1 MDERKEKY
9 KQLKKT
15 YKKEKRRHV
24 TLWKTLG
31 IISLVLAI
39 VFSIATP
46 IIKTFDNT
54 FAALTGGTF
63 WEVVNGDSKAV
74 YFKSDFESDKARL
87 DAGQLICYQV
97 EAEGAALLM
106 NNGALPLKQGAKVST
121 LSTSSVNIVYGGTGS
136 GNVDASKADSLKTAL
151 EKSGLKVNPTLW
163 DFYTTGEGSQ
173 YSRDAG
179 AGETAALMG
188 SFNIGEAPWSVYT
201 DAVKNSISEY
211 GDAVIITLSRIGG
224 EGADAKQTYLQL
236 DQNEKDMMA
245 AAAKMKADGKVK
257 SIVVLINTSNALQ
270 VDFLKKNDYGVDA
283 VLWIGGVGAYG
294 TNAVTDILTGK
305 VNPSGSLV
313 DTYCYDNFSS
323 PAMKNAIPVTY
334 AGYDGKNIPN
344 YAETYLIYQEGIYV
358 GYKYYETRYED
369 FVMGTGNAG
378 TYAYGDDVA
387 FPFGFGLSYTT
398 FDYSGMSV
406 AYNAETDQ
414 FEVTLTVTNS
424 GAVAGKE
431 TVQIYAQSPY
441 TDYDK
446 QNKVEKAAVQLVGF
460 GKTAVLEPGASET
473 VKILVNKRDMAS
485 YDAYGKKTYIFEAG
499 DYYLTAA
506 TDAHNAVNNIL
517 AAKGFT
523 PENTENRMDAAGN
536 AALAYKH
543 TQAEEDTRYSK
554 SANGTDITNQLSLAD
569 PNLYEGTKGQNVTWL
584 SRNDWTGTYPSDQQI
599 KLKLTDLL
607 IKDLQ
612 RYRYDPKNYEKVQ
625 MPTLGAD
632 NGLKL
637 VEMIGLDYN
646 DPKWQTLLDQL
657 TFDEMVAMIGDSF
670 HWRMP
675 AASVHAPGSRDENGP
690 QGLTVALFGS
700 SLGVETTA
708 FTSED
713 VMAATFN
720 TDLLYKVGNI
730 IGNDCLAA
738 KVACLYGPGANM
750 HRMPYGG
757 RNFEYYSEDGFL
769 SGAICAAEVKG
780 IQEKGVDVVI
790 KHFALND
797 SEQDRIGLGVWV
809 NEQAAREIYLK
820 AYQAAFE
827 ESGANGVM
835 TAYTRWGAVWSG
847 GVKGLMTNILRKEWG
862 NNGMSITD
870 NVITPMV
877 TGVDGVL
884 AGTTTYDA
892 MLPNIVNELPKYE
905 NDPVIVSAMR
915 EACHHN
921 LYALANSS
929 AMNGIGP
936 NTTIKVKTLPMIIW
950 LTVLMILMWVA
961 FVPFLVLWIR
971 GKKKWKKTE
980 AYLNYRTAKQ
990 ARKEA
995 KKASKQQKP
1004 VTLAEEEPITEMEPL
1019 QVEEAPAETVEAEV
1033 PVAEV
1038 PAAEETEEKEE
1049 PKDE

>member
-1 MDERKEKY
+1 MDERKAQL
-9 KQLKKT
+9 KQLKKAC
-15 YKKEKRRHV
+15 KRAKRKTV

-31 IISLVLAI
+31 IFFLVL
-39 VFSIATP
+39 SIIFTAASVMV
-46 IIKTFDNT
+46 KMFDNT
-54 FAALTGGTF
+54 MAAMMGGKFWDVINEDPNANYFTGDFATN
-63 WEVVNGDSKAV
+63 E
-74 YFKSDFESDKARL
+74 ERL
-87 DAGQLICYQV
+87 DAGAKICYQV

-106 NNGALPLKQGAKVST
+106 NNGALPLAAGSKVST

-136 GNVDASKADSLKTAL
+136 GNVDASKADSLKVAL
-151 EKSGLKVNPTLW
+151 EKSGLEVNNTLW
-163 DFYTTGEGSQ
+163 EFYLTGAGAQ
-173 YSRDAG
+173 YSRDY
-179 AGETAALMG
+179 GEGESAALLG

-201 DAVKNSISEY
+201 EEVKNSIEAY

-224 EGADAKQTYLQL
+224 EGADAKETYLEL

-245 AAAKMKADGKVK
+245 AAAQMKADGKIK
-257 SIVVLINTSNALQ
+257 SIIVLINTSNALQ
-270 VDFLKKNDYGVDA
+270 VDFLKDNPYSVDA
-283 VLWIGGVGAYG
+283 CLWIGGVGAYG
-294 TNAVTDILTGK
+294 TNAVTDILAGK

-313 DTYCYDNFSS
+313 DTYCYDNFSA

-334 AGYDGKNIPN
+334 GGYDGENIPN

-369 FVMGTGNAG
+369 YVMGTDNAG
-378 TYAYGDDVA
+378 EYAYGDDVA
-387 FPFGFGLSYTT
+387 FPFGHGLSYTT
-398 FDYSGMSV
+398 FDYSEMAV
-406 AYNAETDQ
+406 TYNAENDQ
-414 FEVTLTVTNS
+414 FEVKVTVTNS
-424 GAVAGKE
+424 GKVAGKE
-431 TVQIYAQSPY
+431 TVQVYAQSPY

-446 QNKVEKAAVQLVGF
+446 ENKVEKAAVQLIGF

-473 VKILVNKRDMAS
+473 VTVLVDKRDLAAF
-485 YDAYGKKTYIFEAG
+485 DTYGKGTYILDAG
-499 DYYLTAA
+499 NYYLTVA

-517 AAKGFT
+517 AAKGYT
-523 PENTENRMDAAGN
+523 PETTENRMDAAGV
-536 AALAYKH
+536 AGLTYKYVQE
-543 TQAEEDTRYSK
+543 TFDAETYAT
-554 SANGTDITNQLSLAD
+554 SANGTAITNQLSLAD
-569 PNLYEGTKGQNVTWL
+569 PNLYEGTQGQNVTWL
-584 SRNDWTGTYPSDQQI
+584 SRNDWKGTYPSDEQI
-599 KLKLTDLL
+599 VLQLTELL

-612 RYRYDPKNYEKVQ
+612 QIRYDPADYETVE
-625 MPTLGAD
+625 MPTLGAK

-637 VEMIGLDYN
+637 YDMIGLDYD
-646 DPKWQTLLDQL
+646 DPKWEQLLDQL
-657 TFDEMVAMIGDSF
+657 TYEEMVALIGDSF

-675 AASVHAPGSRDENGP
+675 AGSVHAPGSRDENGP

-700 SLGVETTA
+700 ALGVETTA

-720 TDLLYKVGNI
+720 TELMYQVGNL

-738 KVACLYGPGANM
+738 DVSCLYGPGANM

-769 SGAICAAEVKG
+769 SGQICAAEVKG

-847 GVKGLMTNILRKEWG
+847 GVKGLMTNIMRGEWG
-862 NNGMSITD
+862 NQGMSITD

-877 TGVDGVL
+877 TGADGVL

-892 MLPNIVNELPKYE
+892 MLPNINNELPGYE
-905 NDPVIVSAMR
+905 DDPVIVTAMR

-929 AMNGIGP
+929 AMNGIGKD
-936 NTTIKVKTLPMIIW
+936 TTIKVHELP
-950 LTVLMILMWVA
+950 LVVTVRVITVVVWVLFA
-961 FVPFLVLWIR
+961 GALALWILG
-971 GKKKWKKTE
+971 GKKWRKTE
-980 AYLNYRTAKQ
+980 EYLNYKTMKQ
-990 ARKEA
+990 TLKDE
-995 KKASKQQKP
+995 KKAK
-1004 VTLAEEEPITEMEPL
+1004 
-1019 QVEEAPAETVEAEV
+1019 
-1033 PVAEV
+1033 
-1038 PAAEETEEKEE
+1038 
-1049 PKDE
+1049 

>member
-1 MDERKEKY
+1 MDERKAELKR
-9 KQLKKT
+9 LKK
-15 YKKEKRRHV
+15 ECKRAKRKHV
-24 TLWKTLG
+24 TLWKSLG
-31 IISLVLAI
+31 ITLLVFALLLSVGTI
-39 VFSIATP
+39 VVSI
-46 IIKTFDNT
+46 FDNT
-54 FAALTGGTF
+54 MAALLGGKF
-63 WEVVNGDSKAV
+63 WTVIDEDPNAMPYKLDFA
-74 YFKSDFESDKARL
+74 SDAERL
-87 DAGQLICYQV
+87 DAGAQICYQL

-106 NNGALPLKQGAKVST
+106 NNGALPLEAGAKVST

-136 GNVDASKADSLKTAL
+136 GNVDASKADNLKTAL
-151 EKSGLKVNPTLW
+151 EKSGFEVNPTLW
-163 DFYTTGEGSQ
+163 DFYLTGEGAA
-173 YSRDAG
+173 YSRNAG
-179 AGETAALMG
+179 TGESAALMG

-201 DAVKNSISEY
+201 PAVKDSIAAY

-245 AAAKMKADGKVK
+245 AAAQLKSDGKVK
-257 SIVVLINTSNALQ
+257 SIIVLINTSNALQ
-270 VDFLKKNDYGVDA
+270 VDFLKENPYSVDA
-283 VLWIGGVGAYG
+283 CLWIGGVGAYG
-294 TNAVTDILTGK
+294 TNAVTDILAGK

-313 DTYCYDNFSS
+313 DTYCYDNFSA

-334 AGYDGKNIPN
+334 GGYDGNNIPN

-378 TYAYGDDVA
+378 SYAYNNDVA
-387 FPFGFGLSYTT
+387 FPFGHGLSYTT
-398 FDYSGMSV
+398 FDYSDMAV
-406 AYNAETDQ
+406 TYNAQADQ
-414 FEVTLTVTNS
+414 FEVTLNVTNS
-424 GAVAGKE
+424 GNVAGKE

-441 TDYDK
+441 TQYDID
-446 QNKVEKAAVQLVGF
+446 NGVEKAVVQLIGF
-460 GKTAVLEPGASET
+460 GKTDIIQPGDSEKVT
-473 VKILVNKRDMAS
+473 ILVEKRDLAAF
-485 YDAYGKKTYIFEAG
+485 DTYGKGTYILDAG
-499 DYYLTAA
+499 NYYLTAA

-517 AAKGFT
+517 AAKGYT
-523 PENTENRMDAAGN
+523 VESTDGRMDADGN
-536 AALAYKH
+536 AELTY
-543 TQAEEDTRYSK
+543 QYVQEDFDDTTYATSL
-554 SANGTDITNQLSLAD
+554 NGTSITNQLSLAD
-569 PNLYEGTKGQNVTWL
+569 PNLYEGTEGQTVTWL
-584 SRNDWTGTYPSDQQI
+584 SRNDWEGTYPSDEQI
-599 KLKLTDLL
+599 VLQLTDLL
-607 IKDLQ
+607 IADLQ
-612 RYRYDPKNYEKVQ
+612 RMRYDPADYEAVE
-625 MPTLGAD
+625 MPTMGAD

-637 VEMIGLDYN
+637 YDMIGLDYD

-657 TFDEMVAMIGDSF
+657 TYDEMVALIGDSF

-675 AASVHAPGSRDENGP
+675 AESVQAPGSRDENGP

-700 SLGVETTA
+700 TLGVETTA

-720 TDLLYKVGNI
+720 TELLYQVGNI

-738 KVACLYGPGANM
+738 DVSCLYGPGANM

-827 ESGANGVM
+827 KSGANGVM

-847 GVKGLMTNILRKEWG
+847 GVKGLMTNVLREEWG

-877 TGVDGVL
+877 TGADGVM

-892 MLPNIVNELPKYE
+892 MLPNINNELPGYE
-905 NDPVIVSAMR
+905 NDPVMVSAMR

-936 NTTIKVKTLPMIIW
+936 NTTIDVHELPLIGTLR
-950 LTVLMILMWVA
+950 TVMILLWVLSAGALVMWI
-961 FVPFLVLWIR
+961 L

-980 AYLNYRTAKQ
+980 AYLDYKTMKQ
-990 ARKEA
+990 AIK
-995 KKASKQQKP
+995 
-1004 VTLAEEEPITEMEPL
+1004 
-1019 QVEEAPAETVEAEV
+1019 
-1033 PVAEV
+1033 
-1038 PAAEETEEKEE
+1038 EEK
-1049 PKDE
+1049 

>member
-1 MDERKEKY
+1 MDERKAEL
-9 KQLKKT
+9 KQLKKAC
-15 YKKEKRRHV
+15 KKAKRRNV
-24 TLWKTLG
+24 TLWKSLG
-31 IISLVLAI
+31 ILFLVFAI
-39 VFSIATP
+39 ILSALTVVAGM
-46 IIKTFDNT
+46 FDNT
-54 FAALTGGTF
+54 MAALMGGKF
-63 WEVVNGDSKAV
+63 WDVIDEDPDANYYTLDYA
-74 YFKSDFESDKARL
+74 SDEERL
-87 DAGQLICYQV
+87 SAGEQICYQV

-106 NNGALPLKQGAKVST
+106 NNGALPLAAGAKVST

-136 GNVDASKADSLKTAL
+136 GNVDASKADSLKVAL
-151 EKSGLKVNPTLW
+151 EKSGLVVNPTLW
-163 DFYTTGEGSQ
+163 DFYTNGAGAA
-173 YSRDAG
+173 YSRESG
-179 AGETAALMG
+179 AGESAALLG

-201 DAVKNSISEY
+201 DEVKNSISEY

-236 DQNEKDMMA
+236 DQNEKDMLLSA
-245 AAAKMKADGKVK
+245 SIMKDEGKIK
-257 SIVVLINTSNALQ
+257 SIIVLINTSNALQ
-270 VDFLKKNDYGVDA
+270 VDFLKHNDYQIDA
-283 VLWIGGVGAYG
+283 CLWVGGVGAYG
-294 TNAVTDILTGK
+294 TNAVADILAGK

-313 DTYCYDNFSS
+313 DTYCYDNFSA

-334 AGYDGKNIPN
+334 DGYDGENIPN

-369 FVMGTGNAG
+369 YVMGTGKAG
-378 TYAYGDDVA
+378 DYAYGDDVA
-387 FPFGFGLSYTT
+387 FPFGHGLSYTT
-398 FDYSGMSV
+398 FRYSDMAV
-406 AYNAETDQ
+406 VYNEETDQ
-414 FEVTLTVTNS
+414 FEVSLTVTNT
-424 GAVAGKE
+424 GDVAGKE

-446 QNKVEKAAVQLVGF
+446 ENKVEKAAVQLIGF
-460 GKTAVLEPGASET
+460 GKTAILEAGASET
-473 VKILVNKRDMAS
+473 VKILVNKRDLAAF
-485 YDAYGKKTYIFEAG
+485 DTYGKGTYILDAG
-499 DYYLTAA
+499 DYYLIAA
-506 TDAHNAVNNIL
+506 TDAHNAVNNVL
-517 AAKGFT
+517 AAKGYM
-523 PENTENRMDAAGN
+523 PDNTDNRMDTIGD
-536 AALAYKH
+536 AALTYKY
-543 TQAEEDTRYSK
+543 TQESFDDTTYAT
-554 SANGTDITNQLSLAD
+554 SANGTKIKNQLSLAD
-569 PNLYEGTKGQNVTWL
+569 PNLYEGTKDQKVTWL
-584 SRNDWTGTYPSDQQI
+584 SRNDWTGTYPSDEQI
-599 KLKLTDLL
+599 VLKLTELL
-607 IKDLQ
+607 IADLQ
-612 RYRYDPKNYEKVQ
+612 RMRYNPADYETVE
-625 MPTLGAD
+625 MPTMGAD

-637 VEMIGLDYN
+637 YEMIGLDYN
-646 DPKWQTLLDQL
+646 DPKWDTLLDQL
-657 TFDEMVAMIGDSF
+657 TFEEMCSLIGDSF

-700 SLGVETTA
+700 TLGVETTA

-720 TDLLYKVGNI
+720 TELLYQVGKL

-738 KVACLYGPGANM
+738 DVSCLYGPGANM

-769 SGAICAAEVKG
+769 SGEICAAEVKG

-820 AYQAAFE
+820 AYQKAFE

-847 GVKGLMTNILRKEWG
+847 GVKGLMTEILRKEWG

-877 TGVDGVL
+877 TGADGVL

-892 MLPNIVNELPKYE
+892 MLPNINNELPGYE

-929 AMNGIGP
+929 AMNGIGKD
-936 NTTIKVKTLPMIIW
+936 TTIRVKELPLVTTVRTVMI
-950 LTVLMILMWVA
+950 VLWVL
-961 FVPFLVLWIR
+961 FVPAVVMWAL

-980 AYLNYRTAKQ
+980 AYLDYKTLKNTLKQ
-990 ARKEA
+990 E
-995 KKASKQQKP
+995 KKS
-1004 VTLAEEEPITEMEPL
+1004 AE
-1019 QVEEAPAETVEAEV
+1019 
-1033 PVAEV
+1033 
-1038 PAAEETEEKEE
+1038 
-1049 PKDE
+1049 

>member
-1 MDERKEKY
+1 MDSRKAEL
-9 KQLKKT
+9 KQLKKA
-15 YKKEKRRHV
+15 YKKSKRKNYG
-24 TLWKTLG
+24 LWKALG
-31 IISLVLAI
+31 IIFLILALI
-39 VFSIATP
+39 FTGLSFVVNI
-46 IIKTFDNT
+46 FDNT
-54 FAALTGGTF
+54 VAALMGGKF
-63 WEVVNGDSKAV
+63 WKLENEDPNAV
-74 YFKSDFESDKARL
+74 YFASDYDTDAQRL
-87 DAGQLICYQV
+87 AAGEDLCYQL
-97 EAEGAALLM
+97 EAEGAVLLM
-106 NNGALPLKQGAKVST
+106 NNGALPLAAGAKVST
-121 LSTSSVNIVYGGTGS
+121 VSTSSVSIVYGGTGS

-151 EKSGLKVNPTLW
+151 EKSGFEVNPTLW
-163 DFYTTGEGSQ
+163 SFYLEGAGAE

-179 AGETAALMG
+179 AGETAALLG

-201 DAVKNSISEY
+201 DDVKNSVAQY
-211 GDAVIITLSRIGG
+211 GDAAIVTISRIGG
-224 EGADAKQTYLQL
+224 EGADAKATYLEL
-236 DQNEKDMMA
+236 DQNEKDMLSA
-245 AAAKMKADGKVK
+245 LAQMKKDGKIK
-257 SIVVLINTSNALQ
+257 NIVLLINTSNALQ
-270 VDFLKKNDYGVDA
+270 VDFLKDNTYGIDA
-283 VLWIGGVGAYG
+283 CLWIGGVGAYG
-294 TNAVTDILTGK
+294 TNAVTDILAGK

-313 DTYCYDNFSS
+313 DTYCYDNYAA

-334 AGYDGKNIPN
+334 GGYDGKNIPD

-358 GYKYYETRYED
+358 GYKYFETRYED
-369 FVMGTGNAG
+369 YVMGTGNPG
-378 TYAYGDDVA
+378 TYAYSNQVA
-387 FPFGFGLSYTT
+387 FPFGHGLSYTT
-398 FDYSGMSV
+398 FAYSDMITG
-406 AYNAETDQ
+406 YNADTDQ
-414 FEVTLTVTNS
+414 FSVTITVTNS
-424 GAVAGKE
+424 GTVAGKE

-441 TDYDK
+441 TQYDRE
-446 QNKVEKAAVQLVGF
+446 NRVEKAAVALCGF
-460 GKTAVLEPGASET
+460 GKTGILEPGASEKIT
-473 VKILVNKRDMAS
+473 ILVDKRDLAS
-485 YDAYGKKTYIFEAG
+485 FDTYGKGTYILDAG

-506 TDAHNAVNNIL
+506 TDSHNAVNNIL
-517 AAKGFT
+517 AAKGYT
-523 PENTENRMDAAGN
+523 QETTAGRMDTAGD
-536 AALAYKH
+536 AALTFKYVQETFDDKTYA
-543 TQAEEDTRYSK
+543 T
-554 SANGTDITNQLSLAD
+554 SANGTPITSQLSLAD
-569 PNLYEGTKGQNVTWL
+569 PNLYEGTKGQSVIWL
-584 SRNDWTGTYPSDQQI
+584 SRNDWTGTYPSEEQI
-599 KLKLTDLL
+599 VLQLTDLL
-607 IKDLQ
+607 IRDLQ
-612 RYRYDPKNYEKVQ
+612 RYRYNPDDYEAVE

-637 VEMIGLDYN
+637 YDMIGLSYD
-646 DPKWQTLLDQL
+646 DPKWEKLLDQL

-675 AASVHAPGSRDENGP
+675 AESVQAPGSRDENGP

-720 TDLLYKVGNI
+720 RELLYQVGKL

-738 KVACLYGPGANM
+738 EVACLYGPGANL
-750 HRMPYGG
+750 HRTPYGG

-769 SGAICAAEVKG
+769 SGEICAAEVSG

-827 ESGANGVM
+827 EGNANGVM

-847 GVKGLMTNILRKEWG
+847 GVKNLMTNILRKDWG

-892 MLPNIVNELPKYE
+892 MLPNIVNELPDYE

-936 NTTIKVKTLPMIIW
+936 NTVVKAHTIALRWITPLVAAVLW
-950 LTVLMILMWVA
+950 LLFAGALI
-961 FVPFLVLWIR
+961 LWIR
-971 GKKKWKKTE
+971 GKRNWKRSE
-980 AYLNYRTAKQ
+980 EYLNYMSLRNIIRA
-990 ARKEA
+990 E
-995 KKASKQQKP
+995 KK
-1004 VTLAEEEPITEMEPL
+1004 
-1019 QVEEAPAETVEAEV
+1019 
-1033 PVAEV
+1033 
-1038 PAAEETEEKEE
+1038 
-1049 PKDE
+1049 DN